1 MGTAYSGRDRL
12 ISFSVCKPS
21 DGDELLATVAARSF
35 LHIGGTKDKG
45 REAAWDKSEY
55 TNSDSPQFRKE
66 YITTFIDESIN
77 ISGTYLL
84 DSNANLAA
92 LRSAI
97 LYPDEVTQ
105 ASQPFMWLKY
115 EHPDFPDEYLFGLAE
130 NFNLTETYNEATT
143 YEFKFNIMKS
153 LQGA

>member
-1 MGTAYSGRDRL
+1 MGTAYTGRDRI
-12 ISFSVCKPS
+12 ISFSACKPS
-21 DGDELLATVAARSF
+21 DGGEPLATVAARTY
-35 LHIGGTKDKG
+35 LQIGGTKDKG
-45 REAAWDKSEY
+45 REAAWDKAEY

-66 YITTFIDESIN
+66 YITTFVDESLTV
-77 ISGTYLL
+77 SGSYLL

-97 LYPDEVTQ
+97 LYPDETNQ

>member
-1 MGTAYSGRDRL
+1 MGTAYTGRDRV
-12 ISFSVCKPS
+12 ISFSACKSS
-21 DGDELLATVAARSF
+21 DGNEPLATVAARTY
-35 LHIGGTKDKG
+35 LKIGGTKDKG
-45 REAAWDKSEY
+45 REAAWDKAEY

-66 YITTFIDESIN
+66 YITTFIDESIT
-77 ISGTYLL
+77 ISGSYLL
-84 DSNANLAA
+84 DTNANLAA

-97 LYPDEVTQ
+97 LYPDKTNQE
-105 ASQPFMWLKY
+105 SQPFMWLKY